1 MFDRL
6 TMLYQLSKVQK
17 RIFIICIGAL
27 LGFVSGSVGIGGG
40 ICLIPLIIIFGLGS
54 AKEASAAGAM
64 FILINSIASIV
75 PRIMTGEYE
84 ITPIIPMVVAVLIG
98 GIAGSYMGSV
108 RFDRRFIETTTG
120 GILILAIFFLIY
132 RIL

>member
-1 MFDRL
+1 
-6 TMLYQLSKVQK
+6 ML
-17 RIFIICIGAL
+17 IICFGSI
-27 LGFVSGSVGIGGG
+27 LGFISGSVGIGGG

-64 FILINSIASIV
+64 FILVNSIASIV
-75 PRIMTGEYE
+75 PRIMIGEYE
-84 ITPIIPMVVAVLIG
+84 ILPIIPMVVAVLIG

-108 RFDRRFIETTTG
+108 RFDKRFIERTTG